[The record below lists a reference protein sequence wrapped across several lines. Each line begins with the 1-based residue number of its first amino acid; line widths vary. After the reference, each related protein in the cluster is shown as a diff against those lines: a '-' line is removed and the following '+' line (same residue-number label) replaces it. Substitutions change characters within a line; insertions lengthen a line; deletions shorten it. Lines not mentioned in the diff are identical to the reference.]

1 MELELKKSLPNELA
15 LKKKNKNQ
23 YDQAKVKVSIGEHYY
38 VFSRFLMSRILTLVK
53 IAEKDAVKITLDIKK
68 ELVEENKTSITQTE
82 LESVL
87 FDKIRKLYDENFV
100 ERYKLVT
107 KFYQLRKPF
116 VILICGTKCMGKSS
130 LVTQLAERV
139 NVSNVL

>member
-1 MELELKKSLPNELA
+1 
-15 LKKKNKNQ
+15 
-23 YDQAKVKVSIGEHYY
+23 
-38 VFSRFLMSRILTLVK
+38 MSRILTLVK